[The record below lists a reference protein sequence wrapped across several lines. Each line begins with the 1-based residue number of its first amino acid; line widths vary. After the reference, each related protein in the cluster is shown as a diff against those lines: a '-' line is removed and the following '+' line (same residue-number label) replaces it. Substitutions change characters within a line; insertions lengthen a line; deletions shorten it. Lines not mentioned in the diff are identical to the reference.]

1 MERLMKTER
10 ISGKSKESKFSYS
23 DIRKLSKKKNITPE
37 AAKRELMNKKTE
49 ITEFYKKEAPNKDKL
64 AANNSQTNININN
77 KKDK

>member
-49 ITEFYKKEAPNKDKL
+49 IKVIKNYL
-64 AANNSQTNININN
+64 
-77 KKDK
+77 